1 MKGKKTNSLPAF
13 AEIKTGNAVDV
24 PATIRSSVSSG
35 WKYVRL
41 LYPNGV
47 TLLLPYDIDSK
58 DLSRFINL

>member
-1 MKGKKTNSLPAF
+1 MKGKKSNSIPAF
-13 AEIKTGNAVDV
+13 AELKTSNVIDV
-24 PATIRSSVSSG
+24 SETVRPSSSSD